1 MLRTHRSLTRADAGT
16 YFKSKLDKF
25 RYVLEISAR
34 RIERTA
40 VLWYASIEDATLI
53 SELLSNDG
61 VPHRVLNANPK
72 LARKES
78 EIVSQ
83 AGRLGAVTI
92 ATNMAGRGT
101 DILLGGN
108 AALTAR
114 LRLREALAPAVDEM
128 LEPLVRV
135 ERSLYP
141 VDDLG
146 AIEQQ
151 LQAAAQEAAPGLRQA
166 IFADQDNATEVK
178 RRPRSTR
185 STSLSRVARRRARR
199 ASPASMRVAKPTTPS
214 KVNSARS
221 STWSG
226 SKYGSRAACRA
237 RPERHESV
245 RIDNQL
251 GVDPGDRAT
260 PAPRSTPSRSKTR
273 CATSSGATRWAIV
286 VRVRN
291 CRRRW
296 EPLQS
301 DMLTKSL
308 STIQEKVE
316 SYYREM
322 HQSREV

>member
-1 MLRTHRSLTRADAGT
+1 M
-16 YFKSKLDKF
+16 FKSKLDKF
-25 RYVLEISAR
+25 RYVLRDIREKNSR
-34 RIERTA
+34 GQP
-40 VLWYASIEDATLI
+40 VLCGTTSIEDATLI

-151 LQAAAQEAAPGLRQA
+151 LQAAAACSCSSIAPKSSTGYKLRSTLTSGSSISSTAGAKASRKRKRAVKAALPPNKMSVPRPA
-166 IFADQDNATEVK
+166 IFV
-178 RRPRSTR
+178 
-185 STSLSRVARRRARR
+185 
-199 ASPASMRVAKPTTPS
+199 
-214 KVNSARS
+214 
-221 STWSG
+221 
-226 SKYGSRAACRA
+226 
-237 RPERHESV
+237 
-245 RIDNQL
+245 
-251 GVDPGDRAT
+251 
-260 PAPRSTPSRSKTR
+260 
-273 CATSSGATRWAIV
+273 AIV
-286 VRVRN
+286 TAPN
-291 CRRRW
+291 L
-296 EPLQS
+296 PA
-301 DMLTKSL
+301 
-308 STIQEKVE
+308 
-316 SYYREM
+316 
-322 HQSREV
+322 